1 MFKQVKSA
9 LFWYYLYK
17 FRKRAIF
24 IFFLL
29 LVALFSGFIYGDV
42 VEYLKLTQNIEYL
55 KYVLILKW
63 FIIIFNSLLSIYLI
77 LTLFKNSEIQEK
89 SSVKKDKVETKN
101 SFTQRE
107 TELLHK
113 KKLINKAENIIKN
126 RYKLFFLFKTKNNS
140 LNSS

>member
-77 LTLFKNSEIQEK
+77 LTLFKNSENQEK

-126 RYKLFFLFKTKNNS
+126 R
-140 LNSS
+140 

>member
-1 MFKQVKSA
+1 MFKQIKSA

-55 KYVLILKW
+55 KYVLVLKW

-77 LTLFKNSEIQEK
+77 LTLFKNSENQEK

-126 RYKLFFLFKTKNNS
+126 KN
-140 LNSS
+140 

>member
-1 MFKQVKSA
+1 M
-9 LFWYYLYK
+9 LF
-17 FRKRAIF
+17 R
-24 IFFLL
+24 
-29 LVALFSGFIYGDV
+29 S

-55 KYVLILKW
+55 KYVLALKW

-107 TELLHK
+107 AELLHK

-126 RYKLFFLFKTKNNS
+126 R
-140 LNSS
+140 

>member
-1 MFKQVKSA
+1 MFKQIKSA

-55 KYVLILKW
+55 KYVLALKW
-63 FIIIFNSLLSIYLI
+63 FIIILNFLLSIYLI
-77 LTLFKNSEIQEK
+77 LTLFKNSTNDEK
-89 SSVKKDKVETKN
+89 SNIKKEKFETKN

-107 TELLHK
+107 TELLNK
-113 KKLINKAENIIKN
+113 KKLTNKAENIIKN
-126 RYKLFFLFKTKNNS
+126 N
-140 LNSS
+140 

>member
-1 MFKQVKSA
+1 
-9 LFWYYLYK
+9 
-17 FRKRAIF
+17 
-24 IFFLL
+24 
-29 LVALFSGFIYGDV
+29 VALFSGFIYGDV

-55 KYVLILKW
+55 KYVLALKW

-126 RYKLFFLFKTKNNS
+126 R
-140 LNSS
+140 

>member
-1 MFKQVKSA
+1 MFKQMKSA

-24 IFFLL
+24 IFFLI

-55 KYVLILKW
+55 KYVLALKW

-77 LTLFKNSEIQEK
+77 LTLFKNSENQEK

-126 RYKLFFLFKTKNNS
+126 R
-140 LNSS
+140 

>member
-1 MFKQVKSA
+1 MFKQMKSA

-42 VEYLKLTQNIEYL
+42 VEYLKLTENIEYL
-55 KYVLILKW
+55 KYVLVLKW

-126 RYKLFFLFKTKNNS
+126 R
-140 LNSS
+140 

>member
-1 MFKQVKSA
+1 MFKQMKSA

-113 KKLINKAENIIKN
+113 KKIINKAENIIKN
-126 RYKLFFLFKTKNNS
+126 KN
-140 LNSS
+140 

>member
-55 KYVLILKW
+55 KYVLALKW

-101 SFTQRE
+101 SLTQRE

-126 RYKLFFLFKTKNNS
+126 KNWFINFV
-140 LNSS
+140 LK

>member
-1 MFKQVKSA
+1 MFKQMKSA

-42 VEYLKLTQNIEYL
+42 VEYLKLAQNIEYL
-55 KYVLILKW
+55 KYVLVLKW

-77 LTLFKNSEIQEK
+77 LTLFKNSENQEK

-126 RYKLFFLFKTKNNS
+126 R
-140 LNSS
+140 

>member
-1 MFKQVKSA
+1 M
-9 LFWYYLYK
+9 
-17 FRKRAIF
+17 
-24 IFFLL
+24 
-29 LVALFSGFIYGDV
+29 ALFSGFIYGDV

-55 KYVLILKW
+55 KYVLVLKW

-77 LTLFKNSEIQEK
+77 LTLFKNSENQEK

-126 RYKLFFLFKTKNNS
+126 KN
-140 LNSS
+140 

>member
-1 MFKQVKSA
+1 MKSA

-55 KYVLILKW
+55 KYVLVLKW

-77 LTLFKNSEIQEK
+77 LTLFKNSENQEK

-126 RYKLFFLFKTKNNS
+126 R
-140 LNSS
+140 

>member
-1 MFKQVKSA
+1 MKSA

-55 KYVLILKW
+55 KYVLALKW

-77 LTLFKNSEIQEK
+77 LTLFKNSENQEK

-113 KKLINKAENIIKN
+113 KKLTNKAENIIKN
-126 RYKLFFLFKTKNNS
+126 R
-140 LNSS
+140 

>member
-1 MFKQVKSA
+1 MFKQMKSA

-29 LVALFSGFIYGDV
+29 LVGLFSGFIYGDV

-55 KYVLILKW
+55 KYVLALKW

-126 RYKLFFLFKTKNNS
+126 R
-140 LNSS
+140 

>member
-9 LFWYYLYK
+9 VFWYYLYK

-24 IFFLL
+24 VFFLL
-29 LVALFSGFIYGDV
+29 LVALFSELIYGDV

-55 KYVLILKW
+55 KYVLALKW
-63 FIIIFNSLLSIYLI
+63 FIVIFNSLLSIYLI
-77 LTLFKNSEIQEK
+77 LTLFRNSTNDEK
-89 SSVKKDKVETKN
+89 SNIKKDEFETKN

-113 KKLINKAENIIKN
+113 KKLTNKAENIIKN
-126 RYKLFFLFKTKNNS
+126 S
-140 LNSS
+140 

>member
-63 FIIIFNSLLSIYLI
+63 FIIIFNYLLSIYLI
-77 LTLFKNSEIQEK
+77 LTLFKNSENQEK
-89 SSVKKDKVETKN
+89 RKKKKDKVETKN

-126 RYKLFFLFKTKNNS
+126 R
-140 LNSS
+140 

>member
-1 MFKQVKSA
+1 M
-9 LFWYYLYK
+9 
-17 FRKRAIF
+17 
-24 IFFLL
+24 
-29 LVALFSGFIYGDV
+29 ALFSGFIYGDV

-55 KYVLILKW
+55 KYVLVLKW

-113 KKLINKAENIIKN
+113 KKLTNKAENIIKN
-126 RYKLFFLFKTKNNS
+126 R
-140 LNSS
+140 

>member
-55 KYVLILKW
+55 KYVLALKW
-63 FIIIFNSLLSIYLI
+63 FIIIFNFLLSIYLI
-77 LTLFKNSEIQEK
+77 LTLFKNSTNDEK
-89 SSVKKDKVETKN
+89 SNIKKEKFEIKN

-107 TELLHK
+107 TELLNK
-113 KKLINKAENIIKN
+113 KKLTNKAENIIKN
-126 RYKLFFLFKTKNNS
+126 N
-140 LNSS
+140 

>member
-1 MFKQVKSA
+1 MFKQMKSA

-55 KYVLILKW
+55 KYVLVLKW

-77 LTLFKNSEIQEK
+77 LTLFKNSENQEK

-107 TELLHK
+107 TQLLHK

-126 RYKLFFLFKTKNNS
+126 R
-140 LNSS
+140 

>member
-1 MFKQVKSA
+1 MFKQMKSA

-42 VEYLKLTQNIEYL
+42 VEYLKLTQNIDYL

-77 LTLFKNSEIQEK
+77 LTLFKNSENQEK

-126 RYKLFFLFKTKNNS
+126 R
-140 LNSS
+140 

>member
-24 IFFLL
+24 VFFLL

-55 KYVLILKW
+55 KYVLALKW
-63 FIIIFNSLLSIYLI
+63 FIIIFNFLLSIYLI
-77 LTLFKNSEIQEK
+77 LTLFKNSTNDEK
-89 SSVKKDKVETKN
+89 SNIKKEKFETKN

-126 RYKLFFLFKTKNNS
+126 KN
-140 LNSS
+140 

>member
-55 KYVLILKW
+55 KYVLVLKW

-77 LTLFKNSEIQEK
+77 LTLFKNSTNDEK
-89 SSVKKDKVETKN
+89 SNIKKEKVETKN

-126 RYKLFFLFKTKNNS
+126 R
-140 LNSS
+140 

>member
-1 MFKQVKSA
+1 MFKQMKSA

-29 LVALFSGFIYGDV
+29 LVAFFSGFIYGDV

-55 KYVLILKW
+55 KYVLALKW

-126 RYKLFFLFKTKNNS
+126 R
-140 LNSS
+140 

>member
-1 MFKQVKSA
+1 MKSA

-55 KYVLILKW
+55 KYVLALKW

-77 LTLFKNSEIQEK
+77 LTLFKNSTNDEK
-89 SSVKKDKVETKN
+89 SNIKKEKFETKN

-107 TELLHK
+107 IELLHK

-126 RYKLFFLFKTKNNS
+126 R
-140 LNSS
+140 

>member
-1 MFKQVKSA
+1 MFKQMKSA

-42 VEYLKLTQNIEYL
+42 VEYLKLTQNIRYL
-55 KYVLILKW
+55 KYVLALKW

-77 LTLFKNSEIQEK
+77 LTLFKNSENQEK

-126 RYKLFFLFKTKNNS
+126 R
-140 LNSS
+140 

>member
-55 KYVLILKW
+55 KYVLVLKW

-126 RYKLFFLFKTKNNS
+126 KN
-140 LNSS
+140 

>member
-1 MFKQVKSA
+1 MFKQMKSA

-55 KYVLILKW
+55 KYVLALKW

-89 SSVKKDKVETKN
+89 SSVKKDRVETKN

-126 RYKLFFLFKTKNNS
+126 R
-140 LNSS
+140 

>member
-55 KYVLILKW
+55 KYVLALKW

-126 RYKLFFLFKTKNNS
+126 KN
-140 LNSS
+140 

>member
-1 MFKQVKSA
+1 MFKQMKSA

-24 IFFLL
+24 IFFRL

-55 KYVLILKW
+55 KYVLVLKW

-77 LTLFKNSEIQEK
+77 LTLFKNSENQEK

-126 RYKLFFLFKTKNNS
+126 R
-140 LNSS
+140 

>member
-55 KYVLILKW
+55 KYVLVLKW
-63 FIIIFNSLLSIYLI
+63 SIIIFNSLLSIYLI
-77 LTLFKNSEIQEK
+77 LTLFKNSENQEK

-126 RYKLFFLFKTKNNS
+126 KN
-140 LNSS
+140 

>member
-55 KYVLILKW
+55 KYVLALKW

-113 KKLINKAENIIKN
+113 KKLINRAENIIKN
-126 RYKLFFLFKTKNNS
+126 R
-140 LNSS
+140 

>member
-1 MFKQVKSA
+1 MFKQMKSA

-29 LVALFSGFIYGDV
+29 LVALFSGFIYDDV

-55 KYVLILKW
+55 KYVLALKW

-126 RYKLFFLFKTKNNS
+126 R
-140 LNSS
+140 

>member
-1 MFKQVKSA
+1 MFKQMKSA

-55 KYVLILKW
+55 KYVLALKW

-126 RYKLFFLFKTKNNS
+126 R
-140 LNSS
+140 

>member
-63 FIIIFNSLLSIYLI
+63 FIIIFNSLLSIYLV
-77 LTLFKNSEIQEK
+77 LTLFKKSEIQEK

-126 RYKLFFLFKTKNNS
+126 R
-140 LNSS
+140 

>member
-1 MFKQVKSA
+1 MFKQMKSA

-29 LVALFSGFIYGDV
+29 LVAFFSGFIYGDV

-55 KYVLILKW
+55 KYVLALKW

-113 KKLINKAENIIKN
+113 KKLTNKAENIIKN
-126 RYKLFFLFKTKNNS
+126 R
-140 LNSS
+140 

>member
-1 MFKQVKSA
+1 MKSA
-9 LFWYYLYK
+9 LFWHYLYK

-55 KYVLILKW
+55 KYVLALKW

-126 RYKLFFLFKTKNNS
+126 R
-140 LNSS
+140 

>member
-1 MFKQVKSA
+1 MFKQMKSA

-55 KYVLILKW
+55 KYVLALKW

-77 LTLFKNSEIQEK
+77 LTLFKNSENQEK

-126 RYKLFFLFKTKNNS
+126 R
-140 LNSS
+140 